1 LAKGLED
8 NAGITTKSGRLHAYD
23 LFEPWREQETTD
35 QLMAH
40 ELKRIFGL
48 NLSENESTL
57 HVYMAN
63 LGALARHVRVYRGDI
78 TSMSWCGR
86 PIEILFLDICKNKRI
101 WQHILKIF
109 YPSLIPGVSV
119 VVHQDYHHP
128 LLPFIHVAQERLSPY
143 FEFVE
148 AKCEDSA
155 AFRLVERIPE
165 RVFNEVAAYEFDY
178 FTEVKLIDSAIER
191 LHGQNRHIRI
201 AKAQLL
207 RQNGRV
213 SEARAL
219 IDQLKQEV
227 AQATDDPR
235 FPVYIGFVDHNLFK
249 DEARQQKPP
258 IEYDEKSCLEANADV
273 NAAVLNNVFE
283 SGFHHWIAYGRAG
296 NRPLKRI

>member
-1 LAKGLED
+1 
-8 NAGITTKSGRLHAYD
+8 
-23 LFEPWREQETTD
+23 
-35 QLMAH
+35 
-40 ELKRIFGL
+40 
-48 NLSENESTL
+48 
-57 HVYMAN
+57 
-63 LGALARHVRVYRGDI
+63 
-78 TSMSWCGR
+78 
-86 PIEILFLDICKNKRI
+86 
-101 WQHILKIF
+101 
-109 YPSLIPGVSV
+109 
-119 VVHQDYHHP
+119 
-128 LLPFIHVAQERLSPY
+128 
-143 FEFVE
+143 
-148 AKCEDSA
+148 
-155 AFRLVERIPE
+155 
-165 RVFNEVAAYEFDY
+165 
-178 FTEVKLIDSAIER
+178 VKLIHSAIER

-207 RQNGRV
+207 RQSGRV

-258 IEYDEKSCLEANADV
+258 IEYDEKSYLEANADV